1 MFCLHCGVN
10 AAAYESKFCTA
21 ACREQFAATMP
32 ESISCS
38 GCDAM
43 ADGVAEAT
51 AAGWIDIEPDPDGSS
66 WNYLGY
72 CPECQRE
79 EQREEQAD

>member
-10 AAAYESKFCTA
+10 PAAGESKFCTSTCLEA
-21 ACREQFAATMP
+21 FAKTMP

-38 GCDAM
+38 GCDQS
-43 ADGVAEAT
+43 ADGIAEAI
-51 AAGWIDIEPDPDGSS
+51 AAGWIDIERDPEGSS
-66 WNYLGY
+66 WNYLGF

-79 EQREEQAD
+79 EREEETAP